1 MKNAHTHYRE
11 LYGKKLRSG
20 LVTFKVDSVEKSRI
34 EKIVLIT
41 RRNKSDLIRD
51 ALFEY
56 FQKFEGII

>member
-1 MKNAHTHYRE
+1 MTDDQLPLQVGQLSGYPKPRKEAHT
-11 LYGKKLRSG
+11 LI
-20 LVTFKVDSVEKSRI
+20 EKARI
-34 EKIVLIT
+34 DKIVLIT

>member
-1 MKNAHTHYRE
+1 MKKANIHYKE

-20 LVTFKVDSVEKSRI
+20 LITFKVDSVEKARI
-34 EKIVLIT
+34 DRIVLIT